1 MAAFKDKFLAEL
13 AKLKGD
19 RAALEQRLRESEERG
34 RRNETTSR
42 TEQRLVL
49 AALYE
54 LGGAVFDRN
63 LSGGDRG
70 GGGGS
75 AGGSKRPS
83 KAPSTFLGT
92 QTAAQL
98 RGLDAQFM
106 AGGAVVGT
114 PGTLS
119 PQLSLLRSPS

>member
-34 RRNETTSR
+34 KRNETTSR

-63 LSGGDRG
+63 LSSGGDRG
-70 GGGGS
+70 GGGGG
-75 AGGSKRPS
+75 AGGGKRPS

-106 AGGAVVGT
+106 AGGAVAGT
-114 PGTLS
+114 PGT
-119 PQLSLLRSPS
+119 LSLLRSPS